1 MEIVYYTLTAVALY
15 FLSDWLLDLLER
27 RLGRRLEYRSLV
39 FFGIILALAL
49 LVSRLVARFSA
60 SGD

>member
-15 FLSDWLLDLLER
+15 FVADWLLDRLEKT
-27 RLGRRLEYRSLV
+27 LGRRLEYRSLV

-49 LVSRLVARFSA
+49 VVSRLAVWFGA
-60 SGD
+60 GGG